1 MMSGQSSAAAPS
13 THSGDNASPGPA
25 SELPHFSVIY
35 QTYFSFVWRC
45 VRRLGIAPSAVDDVV
60 QDVFIVIHSRL
71 STLITPS
78 ALRSWIYGI
87 VRRTVLAHGR
97 LDRARAESA
106 LTATEESTAPSLMP
120 TPLDIAEHSD
130 QVKMLWLLLQE
141 LDAPKREVFVLAEIE
156 EMTMPEVAHA
166 LEIPL
171 GTVYSRLRS
180 ARQLFEAALA
190 RHDARSR
197 RGGAP

>member
-1 MMSGQSSAAAPS
+1 
-13 THSGDNASPGPA
+13 
-25 SELPHFSVIY
+25 
-35 QTYFSFVWRC
+35 
-45 VRRLGIAPSAVDDVV
+45 
-60 QDVFIVIHSRL
+60 
-71 STLITPS
+71 
-78 ALRSWIYGI
+78 
-87 VRRTVLAHGR
+87 
-97 LDRARAESA
+97 
-106 LTATEESTAPSLMP
+106 MP